1 MALCLANSL
10 VARQGFV
17 PYDQLVRYKWWN
29 INGYMSSTGKCFDI
43 GAATKQSVDEFSR
56 RQKQF
61 AKENNIEITQ
71 LDFLSDKNLLE
82 KFDVMCSEEGVAGNG
97 ALMRLTPVP
106 LFFYKYPKEAVEFCG
121 ISGQITHGD
130 KRAYDACRYYGAL
143 IIAALHG
150 EKKDQL
156 IDKNFYAK
164 HKDWFNGETLH
175 PDIIQIAKGS
185 YQKKG
190 GYDDGIRGPGY
201 IVKALEAAL
210 WAFWSDG
217 NSFKTGAL
225 AAVNLGND
233 TDTTAAIYGQLA
245 GACYGYRNLPPE
257 WVGQVY
263 AKKFIEILS
272 KWMAYDGQRWQP
284 EKVSLLFLSSTLL
297 PNTLTGALPPS
308 TPTTKSD
315 SKTAVSPTLS
325 TTSSSGGIFH
335 SPLSPDNH
343 SGTITSST
351 VPTKS
356 PYAAT
361 VVSNFPSKSNPDAT
375 APSTLR
381 TTSSSGGISHSTISP
396 DNHSGT
402 TTSSTVPTKSPYA
415 ATDALNCPS
424 KSNPDATTSST
435 LRTTSSSG
443 GIFYST
449 LSPDNHS
456 GTTTSSTVP
465 SKNPYAATVV
475 PNLPSKSYPDA
486 TASSTLPT
494 MSSSG
499 AMFTSALSSHNYSN
513 RVPSSTVPLTS
524 HYETAIVSDYM
535 WNSHPDEPVSS
546 TLPTKSR
553 SVTITPATSSPQ
565 HYSHTIPSSTLSSQ
579 RYSGT
584 MPPSPHKTNLYSPST
599 DNNNE
604 VYMTSPLYFER
615 TSRNK
620 PSHEFEYDRHS
631 QMSHPTSTD
640 KQFESTSST
649 EFRNYNANMS
659 NVGNTAAGT
668 RFSRE
673 SHSGYRSTNKRK
685 RR

>member
-10 VARQGFV
+10 VARQDFV

-82 KFDVMCSEEGVAGNG
+82 KFDTMCSEKDVAGNG

-106 LFFYKYPKEAVEFCG
+106 LFFYKYPKEAVEFSG

-130 KRAYDACRYYGAL
+130 QKAYDACRYYGAL

-164 HKDWFNGETLH
+164 HKHWFNGKTLH
-175 PDIIQIAKGS
+175 PDIIQIAEGS

-217 NSFKTGAL
+217 DSFKKGAL
-225 AAVNLGND
+225 AAVNLGDD

-245 GACYGYRNLPPE
+245 GACYGYKNLPPE
-257 WVGQVY
+257 WIGQVY

-272 KWMAYDGQRWQP
+272 KWMAYEGQRWQP
-284 EKVSLLFLSSTLL
+284 EKAPQSSPSSTLQRNIL
-297 PNTLTGALPPS
+297 YDAVPPSS

-315 SKTAVSPTLS
+315 PKTTVSATFS
-325 TTSSSGGIFH
+325 ATGSSGGIFH
-335 SPLSPDNH
+335 SPLSLDNH

-351 VPTKS
+351 VPT
-356 PYAAT
+356 T
-361 VVSNFPSKSNPDAT
+361 
-375 APSTLR
+375 R
-381 TTSSSGGISHSTISP
+381 
-396 DNHSGT
+396 
-402 TTSSTVPTKSPYA
+402 
-415 ATDALNCPS
+415 
-424 KSNPDATTSST
+424 
-435 LRTTSSSG
+435 
-443 GIFYST
+443 
-449 LSPDNHS
+449 
-456 GTTTSSTVP
+456 
-465 SKNPYAATVV
+465 
-475 PNLPSKSYPDA
+475 
-486 TASSTLPT
+486 
-494 MSSSG
+494 
-499 AMFTSALSSHNYSN
+499 
-513 RVPSSTVPLTS
+513 
-524 HYETAIVSDYM
+524 HYGTAIVSDYS
-535 WNSHPDEPVSS
+535 WSSPPDVPVSS
-546 TLPTKSR
+546 TLPTKSC

-565 HYSHTIPSSTLSSQ
+565 HYSHTIPSSTQSSQ
-579 RYSGT
+579 SYSG
-584 MPPSPHKTNLYSPST
+584 MMSPSSHKNLYSPST
-599 DNNNE
+599 DTQNE
-604 VYMTSPLYFER
+604 VYTNSSTYFDR
-615 TSRNK
+615 ISRNE

-631 QMSHPTSTD
+631 QMSHPTSTN
-640 KQFESTSST
+640 KEFESTSRTT
-649 EFRNYNANMS
+649 EFRNYNADMS
-659 NVGNTAAGT
+659 NVGNTAVGT
-668 RFSRE
+668 QFPRE
-673 SHSGYRSTNKRK
+673 SNLDYRLTNKRK
-685 RR
+685 CR

>member
-17 PYDQLVRYKWWN
+17 PYDQLVRYKWWH

-61 AKENNIEITQ
+61 AKEHNIDITQ

-82 KFDVMCSEEGVAGNG
+82 KFDTMCSEKGVAGNG

-130 KRAYDACRYYGAL
+130 QKAYDACRYYGAL

-156 IDKNFYAK
+156 IDRNFYAK
-164 HKDWFNGETLH
+164 HKDWFNGKALH
-175 PDIIQIAKGS
+175 PDIIQIAEGS
-185 YQKKG
+185 YQRKG
-190 GYDDGIRGPGY
+190 GYDDGIRGKGY
-201 IVKALEAAL
+201 IVSALEAAL

-225 AAVNLGND
+225 AAVNLGDD

-245 GACYGYRNLPPE
+245 GACYGYKNLPSE

-263 AKKFIEILS
+263 AKKFIEVLS
-272 KWMAYDGQRWQP
+272 KWMAYEGQRWQP
-284 EKVSLLFLSSTLL
+284 GKAHQSSLASTLQRNIL
-297 PNTLTGALPPS
+297 SDAVPPS

-315 SKTAVSPTLS
+315 PKTTVSPTLS
-325 TTSSSGGIFH
+325 TTGSDGGIFYVTSSTDH
-335 SPLSPDNH
+335 H
-343 SGTITSST
+343 SGTITSPT

-375 APSTLR
+375 ASSTLR
-381 TTSSSGGISHSTISP
+381 TTSSSGGISHST
-396 DNHSGT
+396 
-402 TTSSTVPTKSPYA
+402 
-415 ATDALNCPS
+415 
-424 KSNPDATTSST
+424 
-435 LRTTSSSG
+435 
-443 GIFYST
+443 

-456 GTTTSSTVP
+456 GTITYSTVP
-465 SKNPYAATVV
+465 SKSPYAATVAS
-475 PNLPSKSYPDA
+475 NLPSKSYPDA
-486 TASSTLPT
+486 TASSTLPM
-494 MSSSG
+494 MSNSG
-499 AMFTSALSSHNYSN
+499 AMFTSHLSSYNYSN
-513 RVPSSTVPLTS
+513 RVPSSTVPTAP
-524 HYETAIVSDYM
+524 HYETTIVPDYS
-535 WNSHPDEPVSS
+535 WNSPPDVPVSS
-546 TLPTKSR
+546 TLPTKSC
-553 SVTITPATSSPQ
+553 SVTITHATSSPEN
-565 HYSHTIPSSTLSSQ
+565 YSHRVPSSTLSSQ
-579 RYSGT
+579 RYGG
-584 MPPSPHKTNLYSPST
+584 MMSPASHKNLYSPST
-599 DNNNE
+599 GAHNE
-604 VYMTSPLYFER
+604 VYTNSSTYFDR
-615 TSRNK
+615 TSRNE

-631 QMSHPTSTD
+631 QMSHPTSTN
-640 KQFESTSST
+640 KQFESTSRTT
-649 EFRNYNANMS
+649 EFRNYNANLNS
-659 NVGNTAAGT
+659 VGNTAGAGT

-673 SHSGYRSTNKRK
+673 SNSGYRSTNKRK
-685 RR
+685 CR